1 MRDGKLV
8 RDIEEILRLKP
19 KQATLTIYSQSHRRS
34 NQQADYAIDR
44 LSRAG
49 YAHTGTSAG
58 TAFILALSF
67 SRSADE

>member
-34 NQQADYAIDR
+34 NQQANYAIER
-44 LSRAG
+44 LIRAG
-49 YAHTGTSAG
+49 DAHTGTSAG
-58 TAFILALSF
+58 TALTLALSF